1 MIKMFQFG
9 LLELEATSVRGRIEV
24 FVLSGCLERVRFCC
38 AALQL
43 YGHLYS
49 TRPSVPTSP
58 SELQARQW
66 VLESITRPDGCTETS
81 FPEDRRCWR
90 YALLTSLSCVL
101 LQQRLRLSMLLLY
114 NSVLTKFP
122 TGVVG
127 HLLDTHP
134 KLDAVSHSLH

>member
-1 MIKMFQFG
+1 MIKTFKFG
-9 LLELEATSVRGRIEV
+9 LLELEATSIRGGTD
-24 FVLSGCLERVRFCC
+24 VLVLNGCLERVRFCC

-58 SELQARQW
+58 SELQARQG
-66 VLESITRPDGCTETS
+66 VLESIIRPDGFTETA

-90 YALLTSLSCVL
+90 YALLTLLSCVL
-101 LQQRLRLSMLLLY
+101 LQRRLRLSMLLLY

-127 HLLDTHP
+127 HLLATHP
-134 KLDAVSHSLH
+134 KLDAVSHSLC